1 MNKLINTIITFM
13 VLGAGLSAAE
23 GYEAALKDVR
33 HQDGNGKGIAVEM
46 TAATEMDGE
55 SWKTV
60 KKETEGETFQ
70 VQLPNQR
77 LFNTMKNGWGATVT
91 EKDGAY
97 YEVASAVPAMKDV
110 NEYSVMFE
118 LADQYSQHPYQ
129 LQGGDIYQENG
140 HAVIEITALNVETN
154 EIERVKAIDSGNN
167 LHVATVKFPADQ
179 DTSRDDI
186 FLSSFAVAQ

>member
-1 MNKLINTIITFM
+1 MNKLIIKFITFM
-13 VLGAGLSAAE
+13 AVGTSLLEAGE
-23 GYEAALKDVR
+23 YQAALNDVR

-46 TAATEMDGE
+46 AAAAEMDGE

-60 KKETEGETFQ
+60 NKETEGETFQ

-77 LFNTMKNGWGATVT
+77 LFNTVKNGWGATVT

-97 YEVASAVPAMKDV
+97 YEVASAVPAMKNV

-129 LQGGDIYQENG
+129 LQNGDIYKENG
-140 HAVIEITALNVETN
+140 HVVIEITAYNVETK

-186 FLSSFAVAQ
+186 FLSSFAVTQ